1 LSTECKYPLLCELE
15 EIIKFMDEDSLKK
28 LNLDD
33 VADTMKKLQEYSKD
47 VYSDSKVLNIHVAS
61 INPEKI

>member
-1 LSTECKYPLLCELE
+1 
-15 EIIKFMDEDSLKK
+15 MDEDSLKK